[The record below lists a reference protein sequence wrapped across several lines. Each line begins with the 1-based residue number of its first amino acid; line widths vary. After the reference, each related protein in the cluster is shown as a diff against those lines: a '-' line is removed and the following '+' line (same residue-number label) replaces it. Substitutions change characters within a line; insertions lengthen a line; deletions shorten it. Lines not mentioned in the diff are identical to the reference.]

1 MVQSTRSLV
10 ATSNRKWKRCA
21 DGRKDDCYDHNTQSR
36 IHQTSLDKLQ
46 ALERELAASLIER
59 DEVIRASLVALLAQ
73 QHMVVLGPPGT
84 AKSALVTELSQRI
97 GPQNSAG
104 LRNFAYLM
112 TRFTTPEEL
121 FGPVSVAGLKR
132 DEYRRIT
139 AGKLVEAELVFLDE
153 IFKASSAILNAL
165 LKIANERVF
174 HNGGQEMQIPLIS
187 LFGASNEMPQGNEL
201 EALWDRFL
209 LRFRVGYVTDTGF
222 AKFIRAASAKLGA
235 NHKGHSSNGSQPP
248 TLLQSELVDLQ
259 QSAAQ
264 VVIPNAAIDLIE
276 QLRRELAGKGIIISD
291 RRWGH
296 ALGVLQSHAL
306 TEGRDAV
313 TEDDLVFLKHVLWQS
328 PEQQAEI
335 GKALARIGNPLNSKA
350 VDYEDQAASVHREC
364 MDAQQAAQ
372 SEEQKMQ
379 SAIEANTKL
388 KQIGARLQEL
398 REHAAEQGRNTNR
411 NDKVIEAVAKMKQ
424 EIASLVL

>member
-1 MVQSTRSLV
+1 MTTTLNLASIKPSL
-10 ATSNRKWKRCA
+10 N
-21 DGRKDDCYDHNTQSR
+21 
-36 IHQTSLDKLQ
+36 KLQ
-46 ALERELAASLIER
+46 VLERELAASLIER
-59 DEVIRASLVALLAQ
+59 DEVIRASLVALLAR
-73 QHMVVLGPPGT
+73 QHLVVLGPPGT
-84 AKSALVTELSQRI
+84 AKSALVTELAQRI
-97 GPQNSAG
+97 SPQNGAG
-104 LRNFAYLM
+104 LRSFAYLM

-121 FGPVSVAGLKR
+121 FGPVSVSGLKR

-139 AGKLVEAELVFLDE
+139 AGKLIEAELVFLDE

-174 HNGGQEMQIPLIS
+174 HNGGQEIQVPLIS

-201 EALWDRFL
+201 EAIWDRFL

-235 NHKGHSSNGSQPP
+235 NHNCHSSNGSRPM
-248 TLLQSELVDLQ
+248 TLLQSELAALQ
-259 QSAAQ
+259 LAAAQ
-264 VVIPNAAIDLIE
+264 VAVPNAAIDLIE
-276 QLRRELAGKGIIISD
+276 QLRRDLVGKGIIISD
-291 RRWGH
+291 RRWGQ
-296 ALGVLQSHAL
+296 ALGVLQAHAL
-306 TEGRDAV
+306 VEGRDAV

-328 PEQQAEI
+328 AEQQAEI
-335 GKALARIGNPLNSKA
+335 GKALARIGNPINSKA

-398 REHAAEQGRNTNR
+398 REQAAEQGRNTNR
-411 NDKVIEAVAKMKQ
+411 IDKVIEAVAKMKQ

>member
-1 MVQSTRSLV
+1 MSTALKP
-10 ATSNRKWKRCA
+10 ATINPA
-21 DGRKDDCYDHNTQSR
+21 
-36 IHQTSLDKLQ
+36 LDKLQ
-46 ALERELAASLIER
+46 AIERELTASLIER

-73 QHMVVLGPPGT
+73 QHLVVLGPPGT
-84 AKSALVTELSQRI
+84 AKSQLVTKLAERI
-97 GPQNSAG
+97 SPQSGCG
-104 LRNFAYLM
+104 LRSFAYLM

-121 FGPVSVAGLKR
+121 FGPVSVSGLKR

-165 LKIANERVF
+165 LKIANERIF
-174 HNGGQEMQIPLIS
+174 HNGDQEIQVPLIS
-187 LFGASNEMPQGNEL
+187 FFGASNEMPQGNEL

-209 LRFRVGYVTDTGF
+209 LRFRVGYVTDAGF
-222 AKFIRAASAKLGA
+222 TKFIRAAA
-235 NHKGHSSNGSQPP
+235 NHNHNGRTSNGTQPQ
-248 TLLQSELVDLQ
+248 TLPQSELVVLQ

-264 VVIPNAAIDLIE
+264 VVIPNATVDLIE
-276 QLRRELAGKGIIISD
+276 QLRRELVGKGITISD
-291 RRWGH
+291 RRWGQS
-296 ALGVLQSHAL
+296 LGILQAHAL

-328 PEQQAEI
+328 PEQQGEI

-364 MDAQQAAQ
+364 MDAQKIAG

-379 SAIEANTKL
+379 AAIEANTKL
-388 KQIGARLQEL
+388 KQIGAKLQEL
-398 REHAAEQGRNTNR
+398 RNQATEQGRNTNR
-411 NDKVIEAVAKMKQ
+411 IDKVIESLSKMKQ
-424 EIASLVL
+424 EIAALVL

>member
-1 MVQSTRSLV
+1 MSTPLDLASI
-10 ATSNRKWKRCA
+10 KP
-21 DGRKDDCYDHNTQSR
+21 
-36 IHQTSLDKLQ
+36 SLDKLQ
-46 ALERELAASLIER
+46 VIERELTATLIER
-59 DEVIRASLVALLAQ
+59 DEVIRASLVALLAR
-73 QHMVVLGPPGT
+73 QHLVVLGPPGT
-84 AKSALVTELSQRI
+84 AKSALVTNLAERI
-97 GPQNSAG
+97 SPQNGAG
-104 LRNFAYLM
+104 LRSFAYLM

-121 FGPVSVAGLKR
+121 FGPVSVSGLKR

-174 HNGGQEMQIPLIS
+174 HNGDQEMQVPLIS

-209 LRFRVGYVTDTGF
+209 LRFRVGYVSDTGF

-235 NHKGHSSNGSQPP
+235 NQNGHKSNGNQQA
-248 TLLQSELVDLQ
+248 TLLQSELVALQ
-259 QSAAQ
+259 QSAEQ
-264 VVIPNAAIDLIE
+264 VAIPNATIDLIE
-276 QLRRELAGKGIIISD
+276 QLRKDLAGKGIIISD
-291 RRWGH
+291 RRWGQT
-296 ALGVLQSHAL
+296 LGVLQAHSL

-335 GKALARIGNPLNSKA
+335 GKAVARIGNPLNSKA

-364 MDAQQAAQ
+364 MDAQRTAQ
-372 SEEQKMQ
+372 GEEQKMQ
-379 SAIEANTKL
+379 AAIEANTKL
-388 KQIGARLQEL
+388 KQIGVRLQEL
-398 REHAAEQGRNTNR
+398 REQAAEQGRNTNR
-411 NDKVIEAVAKMKQ
+411 IDKVIESIAKMKQ

>member
-1 MVQSTRSLV
+1 MSTTLNLAPV
-10 ATSNRKWKRCA
+10 KP
-21 DGRKDDCYDHNTQSR
+21 H
-36 IHQTSLDKLQ
+36 LDKLQ
-46 ALERELAASLIER
+46 ALERELIVHMIER
-59 DEVIRASLVALLAQ
+59 DEVIRASLVALLSR
-73 QHMVVLGPPGT
+73 QHLVVLGPPGT
-84 AKSALVTELSQRI
+84 GKSALVTSLAERVSSPN
-97 GPQNSAG
+97 GAG
-104 LRNFAYLM
+104 LRNFSYLM

-121 FGPVSVAGLKR
+121 FGPVSVSGLKH

-139 AGKLVEAELVFLDE
+139 SGKLVEAELVFLDE
-153 IFKASSAILNAL
+153 IFKAGSAILNAL

-174 HNGGQEMQIPLIS
+174 HNGGQEMQLPLIS

-222 AKFIRAASAKLGA
+222 ARFIRAASAKLGA
-235 NHKGHSSNGSQPP
+235 KLGANQNGHNSNGGHPQA
-248 TLLQSELVDLQ
+248 LLQSELVALQ

-264 VVIPNAAIDLIE
+264 VAVPNGVVDLIE
-276 QLRRELAGKGIIISD
+276 QLRRDLAAKGIIVSD
-291 RRWGH
+291 RRWGQS
-296 ALGVLQSHAL
+296 LGLLQAHAL
-306 TEGRDAV
+306 TEGRDVV
-313 TEDDLVFLKHVLWQS
+313 TEDDLIFLKHVLWQS

-350 VDYEDQAASVHREC
+350 VDYEDQAASAHREC

-388 KQIGARLQEL
+388 KQVGVKLQEL
-398 REHAAEQGRNTNR
+398 REQAVEQGRNTNR
-411 NDKVIEAVAKMKQ
+411 IDKVIEAVTKMKQ

>member
-1 MVQSTRSLV
+1 MSTALDL
-10 ATSNRKWKRCA
+10 AFIKP
-21 DGRKDDCYDHNTQSR
+21 
-36 IHQTSLDKLQ
+36 SLDKLQ
-46 ALERELAASLIER
+46 AIERDLTTTLIER
-59 DEVIRASLVALLAQ
+59 DEVIRASLVALLAR
-73 QHMVVLGPPGT
+73 QHLVVLGPPGT
-84 AKSALVTELSQRI
+84 AKSQLVTSLGDRI
-97 GPQNSAG
+97 SPQNGAG
-104 LRNFAYLM
+104 LRSFAYLM

-121 FGPVSVAGLKR
+121 FGPVSVSGLKR

-174 HNGGQEMQIPLIS
+174 HNGDQEVQAPLIS

-209 LRFRVGYVTDTGF
+209 LRFRVGYVSDTGF

-235 NHKGHSSNGSQPP
+235 KPQRHKSNGSQPA
-248 TLLQSELVDLQ
+248 TLLQSELVALQ
-259 QSAAQ
+259 QSAEQ
-264 VVIPNAAIDLIE
+264 VAVPNATIDLIE
-276 QLRRELAGKGIIISD
+276 QLRKDLAGKGIIISD
-291 RRWGH
+291 RRWGQT
-296 ALGVLQSHAL
+296 LRLLQAHAL

-335 GKALARIGNPLNSKA
+335 GRSVARIGNPLNSKA

-364 MDAQQAAQ
+364 MDAQRTAQ
-372 SEEQKMQ
+372 GDEQKMQ
-379 SAIEANTKL
+379 AAIEANTKL
-388 KQIGARLQEL
+388 KQIGVRLQEL
-398 REHAAEQGRNTNR
+398 REQAVEQGRNTNR
-411 NDKVIEAVAKMKQ
+411 IDKVIEAVVKMKQ
-424 EIASLVL
+424 EIAALVL

>member
-1 MVQSTRSLV
+1 MIAMTTTLNLASV
-10 ATSNRKWKRCA
+10 KP
-21 DGRKDDCYDHNTQSR
+21 
-36 IHQTSLDKLQ
+36 SLDKLQ
-46 ALERELAASLIER
+46 GLERELAASLIER
-59 DEVIRASLVALLAQ
+59 DEVIRASLVALLAR
-73 QHMVVLGPPGT
+73 QHLVVLGPPGT
-84 AKSALVTELSQRI
+84 AKSALVTELAHRI
-97 GPQNSAG
+97 SPQNGAG
-104 LRNFAYLM
+104 LRNFTYLM

-121 FGPVSVAGLKR
+121 FGPVSVSGLKR

-139 AGKLVEAELVFLDE
+139 IGKLVEAELVFLDE
-153 IFKASSAILNAL
+153 VFKASSAILNAL

-174 HNGGQEMQIPLIS
+174 HNGDQEMPVPLIS
-187 LFGASNEMPQGNEL
+187 LFGASNEMPQGGEL
-201 EALWDRFL
+201 EALWDRFM

-235 NHKGHSSNGSQPP
+235 KPGANQNGHNSNGGQPLA
-248 TLLQSELVDLQ
+248 LLQSELIALQ

-264 VVIPNAAIDLIE
+264 VAIPNAAIDLIE
-276 QLRRELAGKGIIISD
+276 QLRRDLVGKGIIISD
-291 RRWGH
+291 RRWGQ
-296 ALGVLQSHAL
+296 ALGVLQAHAL
-306 TEGRDAV
+306 AEGRDAV

-328 PEQQAEI
+328 PEQQSEI

-388 KQIGARLQEL
+388 KQISARLQEL
-398 REHAAEQGRNTNR
+398 REQAVEQGRNANR
-411 NDKVIEAVAKMKQ
+411 IDKVIEAVAKMKQ